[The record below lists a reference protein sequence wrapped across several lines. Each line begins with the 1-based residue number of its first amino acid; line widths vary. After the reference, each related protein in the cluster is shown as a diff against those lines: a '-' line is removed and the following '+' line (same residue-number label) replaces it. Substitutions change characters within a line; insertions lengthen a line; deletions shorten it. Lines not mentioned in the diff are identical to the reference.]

1 MGEWRRHWG
10 AREGDG
16 GDGEP
21 NGFAGHLGWHEALF
35 ALEALDTDTAL
46 RVFDDYLDA
55 SRIEITLQRVDAAAL
70 LWRLR
75 LLGADV
81 GDRWQQLIAAWPL
94 DAAAAGRSVFNDA
107 HATMALIGAGAT
119 AEAQDW
125 VALCIDAAERR
136 AGWNRDVSR
145 ELGAPL
151 MHGLLA
157 FGAGRH
163 ADATATIAPLR
174 ERLARIGGSHA
185 QRDVV
190 EQTLLAAAA
199 DGADRTAGR
208 ALLAARTRAKPAT
221 PLSEW
226 WARALA

>member
-1 MGEWRRHWG
+1 M
-10 AREGDG
+10 
-16 GDGEP
+16 
-21 NGFAGHLGWHEALF
+21 
-35 ALEALDTDTAL
+35 
-46 RVFDDYLDA
+46 
-55 SRIEITLQRVDAAAL
+55 Q
-70 LWRLR
+70 
-75 LLGADV
+75 
-81 GDRWQQLIAAWPL
+81 
-94 DAAAAGRSVFNDA
+94 
-107 HATMALIGAGAT
+107 
-119 AEAQDW
+119 AQDW
-125 VALCIDAAERR
+125 VALCVDEAERR

-163 ADATATIAPLR
+163 VAAAAAIAPLR

-199 DGADRTAGR
+199 SGADRAAGR
-208 ALLAARTRAKPAT
+208 ALLAARTRARPAT

-226 WARALA
+226 WARAFG